1 MATQLKVLAGSVIIT
16 ALWAVTVGWLFG
28 YAWGQKSAAWAIQ
41 PELSRM
47 GGQIDILQ
55 RMCRPGNIPEEPL
68 LVDTPEEDLS
78 NATE

>member
-1 MATQLKVLAGSVIIT
+1 MATQLKVLAVSVIIT

-47 GGQIDILQ
+47 GGQVEILQ
-55 RMCRPGNIPEEPL
+55 RMCRPTLI
-68 LVDTPEEDLS
+68 EEDEQHP
-78 NATE
+78 NVTE